1 MSFAGKLGL
10 GLLSLIILAARPSL
24 ASELRANQF
33 IGFTNFSTFDETQ
46 GSGTNETVLTSPEL
60 AAGLKWDELVVS
72 WNAAMPEGSY
82 LKVEARGLFPE
93 KPTKYYIMGLWSADP
108 ERHPRESVPHQKDE
122 QGDVSTD
129 TLILKQPCERLQV
142 RLTLG
147 GDAGKQPKLKLLGLA
162 MTDSKSKPDTLEP
175 NKQAWG
181 KTIQVPEKSQMAY
194 PNGGVLCSPTTVS
207 MLLGYWSR
215 TLKQPDLDHDV
226 PDVVKGVYDEKW
238 HGTGNWPFNTAYAGS
253 LQGMRGYVSRFSD
266 VCELEDWIAAGL
278 PVGLSLDYDRLRGKG
293 PGPNG
298 HLVVCVGFTP
308 EGDVILNDPGT
319 FRNVRK
325 TFPRKSLVYAWAYSK
340 NTVYLI
346 YPENAALP
354 QDRFGHWTIAR

>member
-1 MSFAGKLGL
+1 MPRSGKVG
-10 GLLSLIILAARPSL
+10 LSLLYLTFFALRPALAL
-24 ASELRANQF
+24 DLRGNHF
-33 IGFTNFSTFDETQ
+33 IGFTNFSVFEKAQ
-46 GSGTNETVLTSPEL
+46 GSATNESVLTSPEIS
-60 AAGLKWDELVVS
+60 AGLSWDELVVS
-72 WNAAMPEGSY
+72 WNADMPEGSF
-82 LKVEARGLFPE
+82 LKIEARVLYPE
-93 KPTKYYIMGLWSADP
+93 KPTKYFVMGLWSGDP

-147 GDAGKQPKLKLLGLA
+147 GDSGKQPKLKLLGLA
-162 MTDSKSKPDTLEP
+162 MTDSKAKPDALEP
-175 NKQAWG
+175 NKEAWG
-181 KTIQVPEKSQMAY
+181 KTIEVPQKSQMAY

-207 MLLGYWSR
+207 MLLTYWSK

-226 PDVVKGVYDEKW
+226 PDVVQAVYDAKW

-253 LQGMRGYVSRFSD
+253 LPGMRGCVSRFSD
-266 VCELEDWIAAGL
+266 VSELEDWIAAGL
-278 PVGLSLDYDRLRGKG
+278 PVGLSVDYDRLRGKG

-319 FRNVRK
+319 SKNVRK

-346 YPENAALP
+346 YPENAQLP
-354 QDRFGHWTIAR
+354 NDRFGHWNVGK